1 MVLINLIHFI
11 LDLAGL
17 AIWINWRTYPQNAHR
32 LAPPATLVGTL
43 RRADPPL
50 ARRWHYLAGLAALLV
65 ARVFLYR
72 FIASALNWT
81 GVLNTGV
88 VSVAFRGDDLS
99 HMFLYSLVSFA
110 LMLWVFHLC
119 MLLLSLLN
127 PGVPEA
133 LPFQHFARQHL
144 GAVDRWPTTLKLV
157 LPLAGTTLLW
167 WLLSWPLTDWGFLP
181 ARFNSVHRLEQA
193 LVIGL
198 ASYFVWK
205 YLISVVLVLHLV
217 NSYVYFGNHGFWH
230 YLNGVARLLLRPLA
244 AIPLRVG
251 RVDFAPVVLLVLVL
265 FVSNVAVDGMP
276 VSKHYRIPG
285 LMDLYAILPL

>member
-1 MVLINLIHFI
+1 MVLFNLIHFI

-17 AIWINWRTYPQNAHR
+17 AIWINWRTYPQNTHR

-50 ARRWHYLAGLAALLV
+50 ARRWHYLAGLIALLV

-72 FIASALNWT
+72 FIASAVHWT
-81 GVLNTGV
+81 GVLNAGV

-99 HMFLYSLVSFA
+99 QMLLYSFVSFA
-110 LMLWVFHLC
+110 LVLWVFHLC

-144 GAVDRWPTTLKLV
+144 GTVDRWSTPLKLI

-167 WLLSWPLTDWGFLP
+167 WLLSWPLTEWGFLP
-181 ARFNSVHRLEQA
+181 ARFNAVHRFEQA

-205 YLISVVLVLHLV
+205 YLVSVVLVLHLV

-244 AIPLRVG
+244 GVPLRAG

-265 FVSNVAVDGMP
+265 FVSRVAVEGLP
-276 VSKHYRIPG
+276 VSKNYKIPG
-285 LMDLYAILPL
+285 LMDLYALLPL

>member
-50 ARRWHYLAGLAALLV
+50 SRRWHYLAGLAALLV

-81 GVLNTGV
+81 GVLNAGV

-99 HMFLYSLVSFA
+99 HMFLYSFVSFA
-110 LMLWVFHLC
+110 SMLWVFHLC
-119 MLLLSLLN
+119 MLLLSLLS

-133 LPFQHFARQHL
+133 IPFQHFARQHL
-144 GAVDRWPTTLKLV
+144 GAVDRWPTPLKLI

-167 WLLSWPLTDWGFLP
+167 WLATWPLTEWGYLP
-181 ARFNSVHRLEQA
+181 GRFNAMHRLEQA

-244 AIPLRVG
+244 VLPLRAG
-251 RVDFAPVVLLVLVL
+251 RVDFAPVVMLVLVL
-265 FVSNVAVDGMP
+265 FVSRVAVDGMP
-276 VSKHYRIPG
+276 VSKNYKIPG